1 MNFYSQR
8 GLNIYELIKRPKGS
22 TQKHLTDRQKVLRG
36 KMTFD
41 ILDELERNNQERAKN
56 MIKSMGD
63 KWSHHS
69 SKHVKRIDGKVYK

>member
-56 MIKSMGD
+56 MIKDMGD
-63 KWSHHS
+63 KWICHP
-69 SKHVKRIDGKVYK
+69 KHAVKRKDGKVYK